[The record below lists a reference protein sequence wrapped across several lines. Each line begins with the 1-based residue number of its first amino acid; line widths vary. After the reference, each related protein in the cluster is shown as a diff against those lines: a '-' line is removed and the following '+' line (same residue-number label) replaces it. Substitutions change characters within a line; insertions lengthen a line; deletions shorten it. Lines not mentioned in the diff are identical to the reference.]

1 MKVAYGTYAMPE
13 TPLEEAIPFL
23 HSVGYEGIEICVS
36 PRHHEAL
43 PWDYDSERRRRV
55 GELLTAHQ
63 LEVPAIMV
71 VGAHLWQPD
80 DGQHKENRHLIEES
94 ARLGRDFAVREPVV
108 VSVGIGGKTTHWE
121 RDKKGIFNRLEDYAA
136 LAADMDVV
144 IAAEAHCGA
153 AVDRSER
160 ALEVIDAVG
169 STHLKL
175 HFDIIHFFLA
185 GESIEECVAR
195 LVPIT
200 AHTHITDLQRHADGT
215 FDFHILGDG
224 ELDATAYVRAMDQAG
239 WDDFITLE
247 VSTRVWSK
255 EGYDSERT
263 ARKSYAALRSAFDKA
278 GIVRDSC
285 VGKFKRSTVQ

>member
-1 MKVAYGTYAMPE
+1 MKIAYGTYALPE
-13 TPLEEAIPFL
+13 TLLEEAIPFL
-23 HSVGYEGIEICVS
+23 RSVGYDGVEICVS
-36 PRHHEAL
+36 QRHLKAL
-43 PWDYDSERRRRV
+43 PSDYDSQRRRRV

-80 DGQHKENRHLIEES
+80 DRQHRENLHLIEES
-94 ARLGRDFAVREPVV
+94 ARLAHDFAVREPVV

-121 RDKKGIFNRLEDYAA
+121 RDKEGIVERLRDFAA
-136 LAADMDVV
+136 LAADKDFV

-160 ALEVIDAVG
+160 ALEVINAVG
-169 STHLKL
+169 SAHLKL
-175 HFDIIHFFLA
+175 HFDIVHFFLA

-200 AHTHITDLQRHADGT
+200 AHTHITDTQRHADGT

-224 ELDATAYVRAMDQAG
+224 ELDATAYIRAMDRAG

-247 VSTRVWSK
+247 VSTRVWSRK
-255 EGYDSERT
+255 GHDSEET

-278 GIVRDSC
+278 GILRDSC
-285 VGKFKRSTVQ
+285 VGKFERSTIQ

>member
-1 MKVAYGTYAMPE
+1 
-13 TPLEEAIPFL
+13 
-23 HSVGYEGIEICVS
+23 
-36 PRHHEAL
+36 
-43 PWDYDSERRRRV
+43 
-55 GELLTAHQ
+55 
-63 LEVPAIMV
+63 
-71 VGAHLWQPD
+71 
-80 DGQHKENRHLIEES
+80 
-94 ARLGRDFAVREPVV
+94 
-108 VSVGIGGKTTHWE
+108 
-121 RDKKGIFNRLEDYAA
+121 
-136 LAADMDVV
+136 MDVV

-195 LVPIT
+195 LAPIT
-200 AHTHITDLQRHADGT
+200 AHTHITDAQRHADGT

-224 ELDATAYVRAMDQAG
+224 ELDATAYVQRDGSEAG

-255 EGYDSERT
+255 RRDTTASET

-285 VGKFKRSTVQ
+285 VGKFKRPTVQ